1 MTYKI
6 MLLCCSVCLLRAAV
20 NPHVLQGQ
28 KKTSDSS
35 NMRHEQESSK
45 KKKPSDDVSAVL
57 AAHLVQQQQETKK
70 RRIAIDE
77 QEDDDNEQM
86 CQVLRMIKERLFFPI
101 DRLQEQQYALAL
113 CLIAR
118 AYLFAMQDD
127 PLGVSHERLLH
138 VVHIAG
144 LLKLNQDVAWRE
156 LFALGHGHVQKND
169 EHISPFVSQ
178 LTESADEQLEQAHN
192 AYMRW
197 IAMQAQEQ
205 SATKRVIHKD
215 PERAK
220 ECFNKAVMAEINTD
234 IAFGKIKKVNADA
247 LHLEQAYYV
256 AARLYFMAHEHGHP
270 SALQKAKGLLSSEP
284 LERLVGWKQQK
295 EMPQATKDFS
305 EHWQLYNRYMR
316 GDL

>member
-1 MTYKI
+1 MKRRYI
-6 MLLCCSVCLLRAAV
+6 LFLCYVHALSGVAH
-20 NPHVLQGQ
+20 PHVLPHQRAT
-28 KKTSDSS
+28 TS
-35 NMRHEQESSK
+35 EPAQ
-45 KKKPSDDVSAVL
+45 PQDVPKETLSAIF
-57 AAHLVQQQQETKK
+57 AAHLVRQQQEPKK
-70 RRIAIDE
+70 RRIAIDGQNE
-77 QEDDDNEQM
+77 NDDNEQRNH
-86 CQVLRMIKERLFFPI
+86 VLRTIKERLFFPI
-101 DRLQEQQYALAL
+101 NCSQEQQYSLAL
-113 CLIAR
+113 CVIAR

-127 PLGVSHERLLH
+127 AFGVSHERLLH

-144 LLKLNQDVAWRE
+144 LLKLNQDAAWRE
-156 LFALGHGHVQKND
+156 LFSLGHGHMHSKAG
-169 EHISPFVSQ
+169 HFFPFVAQ
-178 LTESADEQLEQAHN
+178 LPESADEQLEQAHN

-197 IAMQAQEQ
+197 IAMQGQELKI
-205 SATKRVIHKD
+205 TKRVMQKD